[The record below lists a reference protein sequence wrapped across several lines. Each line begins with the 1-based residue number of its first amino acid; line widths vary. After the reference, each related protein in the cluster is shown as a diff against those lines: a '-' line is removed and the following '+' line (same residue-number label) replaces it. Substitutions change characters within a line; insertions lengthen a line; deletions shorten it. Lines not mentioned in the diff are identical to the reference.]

1 MMLPRGT
8 CLHSYRSGS
17 SVPYLIDTVR
27 HPSRVHAMPP
37 HGAAAA
43 ALQLLSRLAPIPCRD
58 DLAIAAERHFHKLG
72 RAAEVGVLTGYF
84 AAHNLQHWTGEYYM
98 IDAWET
104 GSNTVNPHNPARP
117 SSRGTFDRA
126 HYEAAERRTAFAR
139 NRTHMKRGYSVP
151 TALLFEDEYFDWL
164 YIDALHTR
172 EAVLDDLRAWWPKLR
187 SGGLIS
193 GDDCEKQNRS
203 TGPIRPPCFYLRALP
218 LTID

>member
-1 MMLPRGT
+1 MPAFVTLVIIWIEIRPFRNLQNLCSPKIQDGT
-8 CLHSYRSGS
+8 AHFDLSSGS
-17 SVPYLIDTVR
+17 VVGIWLIR

-58 DLAIAAERHFHKLG
+58 DLAIAAERHFNKLG

-151 TALLFEDEYFDWL
+151 TAL
-164 YIDALHTR
+164 
-172 EAVLDDLRAWWPKLR
+172 
-187 SGGLIS
+187 
-193 GDDCEKQNRS
+193 
-203 TGPIRPPCFYLRALP
+203 
-218 LTID
+218 